1 MNFYIKNIQLWFRKD
16 YSPESNSVRYDFK
29 PDKVNVITG
38 DSSTGKSSVLDIID
52 YCLLS
57 DYPSIVEDVINE
69 NVKYY
74 GMAYSINGHDYI
86 TVRIAPQIERAS
98 RNVYWAEVD
107 DYPEILK
114 FEQSVADVKAEMNKL
129 FDVPQKHLKVGKKDV
144 LLSYRHFLLFNYL
157 TEDIISSAN
166 IYFDTAF
173 FESKEYEDLLESILE
188 FSNGIDSIRLKEVT
202 EQLKQIQ
209 KELESYQTTHKK
221 AENSNREYSEELN
234 AIFDKAVSLNIVTN
248 DYLFIKEDIVALKHY
263 VQSAISTYDKLVQDD
278 EQTETLK
285 KLKNKREKIKEK
297 INVYESLSAEVN
309 SYKKKY
315 NRTADS
321 LKPIVYIKEHLGE
334 VIKYPETGELLQLL
348 GNAFN
353 AAQSISN
360 VPSEL
365 PADFVERYNELK
377 KEYKAVEDKLKDL
390 SSFRSK
396 ITNPLW
402 LNNALDVKYRL
413 KALKQPYKDDYSPS
427 VENEKVS
434 KIAALSSEVNLL
446 SAIPN
451 TIPEDLNA
459 SIKCYFDMQN
469 GVSGSY
475 KNSETLFDVEN
486 RRLLLKKP
494 GEDYPIK
501 NVGSKSNYM
510 FLHLCFFLGLHELL
524 LKNAS
529 KQVPS
534 FLFID
539 QPSIPYYAD
548 KQVLD
553 SDDKIQ
559 LSKAFSM
566 LDFFIDRI
574 TGFPF
579 NKHFQIILIE
589 HADKSY
595 WKDLKHFHTTRS
607 FIKEE
612 TGGLIPQYVCSK
624 NES

>member
-16 YSPESNSVRYDFK
+16 YSPKPNFIKYEFK
-29 PDKVNVITG
+29 PNKVNVITG
-38 DSSTGKSSVLDIID
+38 DSSTGKSSILDIID

-57 DYPSIVEDVINE
+57 DYPSIVEDIINE
-69 NVKYY
+69 NIKYY

-86 TVRIAPQIERAS
+86 AVRIAPQLERAS
-98 RNVYWAEVD
+98 SNMYWAESD
-107 DYPEILK
+107 DYPEKIK
-114 FEQSVADVKAEMNKL
+114 FDQSVAEVKAEMNIL
-129 FDVPQKHLKVGKKDV
+129 FNVPQKYLKVGKKNV
-144 LLSYRHFLLFNYL
+144 LFSFRHFLLFNYL

-188 FSNGIDSIRLKEVT
+188 FANGIDSIGLKEATERLKQMEKD
-202 EQLKQIQ
+202 LD
-209 KELESYQTTHKK
+209 SYQKIHNK
-221 AENSNREYSEELN
+221 AEKSNKNYSEELN
-234 AIFDKAVSLNIVTN
+234 AIFDKATSLNIVTN
-248 DYLFIKEDIVALKHY
+248 NDLFIKEDIAALRHY
-263 VQSAISTYDKLVQDD
+263 VQDAICTYDKLIQDD
-278 EQTETLK
+278 EHTEKLE
-285 KLKNKREKIKEK
+285 KLKNKRDKIKEK
-297 INVYESLSAEVN
+297 MIVYESLSTEVD
-309 SYKKKY
+309 SYKKQY
-315 NRTADS
+315 NKTADS
-321 LKPIVYIKEHLGE
+321 LKPIIYIREHIGE
-334 VIKYPETGELLQLL
+334 VIKYPETDELLHLL
-348 GNAFN
+348 ENALN
-353 AAQSISN
+353 AVQKISN

-365 PADFVERYNELK
+365 PVDFIERYDELK
-377 KEYKAVEDKLKDL
+377 KEYKAIEDKLKEL
-390 SSFRSK
+390 SYFRSK
-396 ITNPLW
+396 ITNKLW

-413 KALKQPYKDDYSPS
+413 KALKEPPKDDYSQS
-427 VENEKVS
+427 VEFEKVS
-434 KIAALSSEVNLL
+434 KITMLTNEVDKL
-446 SAIPN
+446 SAVSN
-451 TIPEDLNA
+451 TIREDLNA
-459 SIKCYFDMQN
+459 SIKCHFDMQN

-475 KNSETLFDVEN
+475 KNSETLFDIEN

-524 LKNAS
+524 LKNKS

-548 KQVLD
+548 KQILD

-559 LSKAFSM
+559 LMKAFEM
-566 LDFFIDRI
+566 LDYFIDRI
-574 TGFPF
+574 TGPLF

-595 WKDLKHFHTTRS
+595 WKDLKHFHTTHS
-607 FIKEE
+607 FIKEKE
-612 TGGLIPQYVCSK
+612 GGLIPQYIYRK